1 MRRNNIV
8 ISNVTHGLLEDEF
21 DIMNVLQREFYD
33 KCVMM
38 GLGGI
43 MMLVSWVCPYE
54 CDTKCVTLY
63 LLHGECDVN
72 RVA

>member
-43 MMLVSWVCPYE
+43 MMLVSWVCHYE

-63 LLHGECDVN
+63 LLHGECVIN